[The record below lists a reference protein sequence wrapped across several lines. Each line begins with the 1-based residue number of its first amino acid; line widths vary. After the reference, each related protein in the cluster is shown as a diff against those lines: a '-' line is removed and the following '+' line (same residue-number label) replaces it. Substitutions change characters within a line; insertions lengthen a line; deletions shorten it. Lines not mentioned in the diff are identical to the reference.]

1 MLADKCFTIP
11 NRSSGD
17 LKPEMGKRQAS
28 QFPILISV
36 RATQR
41 AHCSQEMP
49 WELAD
54 RAAGVARLGVPLIS
68 APGWALSQ
76 QNNSQLQ
83 LRIMSGEITAPRM
96 LEVCR
101 GICIERVLGGVKIGL
116 VGARFHCKNL

>member
-1 MLADKCFTIP
+1 
-11 NRSSGD
+11 
-17 LKPEMGKRQAS
+17 
-28 QFPILISV
+28 
-36 RATQR
+36 
-41 AHCSQEMP
+41 MP

-83 LRIMSGEITAPRM
+83 LRIISGEITAPRM

-101 GICIERVLGGVKIGL
+101 GVCVERVLGWAENQAGGREVPL
-116 VGARFHCKNL
+116 QEPVSQ